1 MNHKELERWYRL
13 RNIKRASQLMIVLC
27 SVLAVSGY
35 VVSAWLIRPDQSE
48 LAPSIPSDAGI
59 RIENFSYSVPGAR
72 PWELHAPS
80 ATVSE
85 SLDEVTLQQPNVV
98 YHGGDGGKIML
109 ASQTG
114 SLHKKT
120 LSVVARGEVTL
131 TYKDYIFRS
140 DEMNYSHEKLSAS
153 TSSSVFFEAPDLSLT
168 GTGMTMNLENEEI
181 VIENDVKARLFNLKW
196 VESKGRLP
204 M

>member
-13 RNIKRASQLMIVLC
+13 RNIKRASQLMILLC

-35 VVSAWLIRPDQSE
+35 VVSAWLVRPDPSD

-59 RIENFSYSVPGAR
+59 RIENFSYSAPGPR
-72 PWELHAPS
+72 PWELRAPS
-80 ATVSE
+80 AIVSE
-85 SLDEVTLQQPNVV
+85 SLDEVTLQEPRAV
-98 YHGGDGGKIML
+98 YHGGSGGKILL

-114 SLHKKT
+114 SLHRKT
-120 LSVVARGEVTL
+120 LSVVARGDVTL

-153 TSSSVFFEAPDLSLT
+153 TSSPVFFEAPDLSLT
-168 GTGMTMNLENEEI
+168 GTGMTVSLENEEI
-181 VIENDVKARLFNLKW
+181 VIENGVKARLFNLRW

>member
-35 VVSAWLIRPDQSE
+35 VVSAWLVRPGPSE

-59 RIENFSYSVPGAR
+59 RIENFSYSAPGPR
-72 PWELHAPS
+72 PWELRAPS
-80 ATVSE
+80 AIVSE
-85 SLDEVTLQQPNVV
+85 SLDEVTLQEPRAV
-98 YHGGDGGKIML
+98 YHGGSGGKILL

-114 SLHKKT
+114 SLHRKT
-120 LSVVARGEVTL
+120 LSVVARGDVTL

-153 TSSSVFFEAPDLSLT
+153 TSSPVFFEAPDLSLT
-168 GTGMTMNLENEEI
+168 GTGMTVSLENEEI
-181 VIENDVKARLFNLKW
+181 VIENGVKARLFNLRW
-196 VESKGRLP
+196 LESKGRLP

>member
-35 VVSAWLIRPDQSE
+35 VVSAWLMPDASQSD
-48 LAPSIPSDAGI
+48 SFIPSDAGI

-120 LSVVARGEVTL
+120 LSVVARGEVTM
-131 TYKDYIFRS
+131 TYKDYVFRS

-153 TSSSVFFEAPDLSLT
+153 TSSPVFFEAPDL
-168 GTGMTMNLENEEI
+168 
-181 VIENDVKARLFNLKW
+181 
-196 VESKGRLP
+196 
-204 M
+204 

>member
-13 RNIKRASQLMIVLC
+13 RNIKRASQVMIVLC

-35 VVSAWLIRPDQSE
+35 VVSAWLRPDPSQSD
-48 LAPSIPSDAGI
+48 SFVPSDSGI
-59 RIENFSYSVPGAR
+59 RIENFSYSVPGPR

-80 ATVSE
+80 AIVSE
-85 SLDEVTLQQPNVV
+85 SLDEVTLQEPRIIYQAGP
-98 YHGGDGGKIML
+98 GGRISL

-114 SLHKKT
+114 SLHKKS

-140 DEMNYSHEKLSAS
+140 DEMNYSHEKLNAS
-153 TSSSVFFEAPDLSLT
+153 TSSPVFFEAPDLSLT

-196 VESKGRLP
+196 LESKGRLP

>member
-35 VVSAWLIRPDQSE
+35 VVSAWLIRPDPSQSD
-48 LAPSIPSDAGI
+48 SFIPSDAGI
-59 RIENFSYSVPGAR
+59 RIENFSYSVPGPR
-72 PWELHAPS
+72 PWELRAPS
-80 ATVSE
+80 AIVSE
-85 SLDEVTLQQPNVV
+85 SLDEVTLQEPRII
-98 YHGGDGGKIML
+98 YHAGPGGRISL

-153 TSSSVFFEAPDLSLT
+153 TSSSVFFETPDLSLT